1 MLTACLMFVVLTT
14 DRALV
19 LLDANRQL
27 AETLRA
33 IPIDGTRANSLQ
45 GQVQLLSGKI
55 ALAGWV
61 IALMFLGLWS
71 VSTLVRK
78 WGWQAE
84 TEMRPLAGIAIPLC
98 LGILAL
104 IAVMAGAAQ

>member
-1 MLTACLMFVVLTT
+1 MFSVI
-14 DRALV
+14 DRLELV
-19 LLDANRQL
+19 QVQQF
-27 AETLRA
+27 
-33 IPIDGTRANSLQ
+33 GQ
-45 GQVQLLSGKI
+45 QVQLLSGKI

-71 VSTLVRK
+71 ISTLVRK
-78 WGWQAE
+78 WGWQSE

-104 IAVMAGAAQ
+104 IAVMAGAVQ